1 MTVERA
7 HPSRALGLLVA
18 AASVAATTAIIF
30 PLRKV
35 MPSVSTGVLYLIG
48 VLIVS
53 TRWGLWLG
61 VVTSVASAAAFNFF
75 HIPPTGRFTVADA
88 QNWVALAVYFAA
100 AVVTSTLAGQ
110 ARERALEA
118 DERRTEAD
126 LSADLARVVLG
137 GTEDDGSLSEAG
149 RRIAAAVGLD
159 EVQLVLDW
167 VDGDE
172 GHLAIPLVEAGERV
186 GTLLV
191 PRETSERQREQ
202 LESRVVPALTALV
215 AAARRRAALEEQ
227 VVETRALRRSD
238 VLKTALLR
246 AVSHDLRSP
255 LTAIRTAAAG
265 IGSPTV
271 GQEDREEMANVI
283 ATETERLARLVD
295 DLLDLSRLEAG
306 TADPRQEWCS
316 IEEVVDAAADP
327 VLARGGRL
335 DIQLDGEL
343 PLLQADPAQLE
354 RALGNLLENA
364 VRYSNGEPVSVRAN
378 VSGSRLL
385 IRVSDHGPGIPK
397 EQLERIFE
405 PFYQVNGGT
414 HRGSGLGLAIARGFV
429 EANGGRLRAQSLPG
443 QGSTFVIELPI

>member
-7 HPSRALGLLVA
+7 HPSRALGLLAA
-18 AASVAATTAIIF
+18 AASVAATTLIIF

-61 VVTSVASAAAFNFF
+61 LITSVASAAAFNWF

-118 DERRTEAD
+118 DERRSEAD
-126 LSADLARVVLG
+126 LAADLARLVLG
-137 GTEDDGSLSEAG
+137 GTESELAEAG
-149 RRIAAAVGLD
+149 RRIGTAIGTD
-159 EVQLVLDW
+159 DVQLAMDW

-172 GHLAIPLVEAGERV
+172 RRIALPLVEEGERV

-191 PRETSERQREQ
+191 PREISDRRREQ
-202 LESRVVPALTALV
+202 LESRVAPALTALM
-215 AAARRRAALEEQ
+215 AAARRRALLEEQ
-227 VVETRALRRSD
+227 LVETRALRRSD

-255 LTAIRTAAAG
+255 ITAIRTAGAG
-265 IGSPTV
+265 IGSQTV
-271 GQEDREEMANVI
+271 SQEDREEMASVI

-306 TADPRQEWCS
+306 TADPRRQWSS
-316 IEEVVDAAADP
+316 IEEVVDAAGHG
-327 VLARGGRL
+327 LSGL
-335 DIQLDGEL
+335 DVQLDPDL
-343 PLLQADPAQLE
+343 PLVQVDSAQLE
-354 RALGNLLENA
+354 RAIGNLLQNA
-364 VRYSNGEPVSVRAN
+364 VRYSDGQPVSVRAQ
-378 VSGSRLL
+378 VSGKRLL
-385 IRVSDHGPGIPK
+385 LRISDHGPGIPK
-397 EQLERIFE
+397 DELERIFE
-405 PFYQVNGGT
+405 PFYQVNGGS